1 MKKKLSQEQLSELYG
16 VSSRTLRRYAKE
28 GVDIYDPDAVRT
40 WQKNLPECHMNDVIE
55 GEDADSLKLRKLT
68 AETLK
73 KEREA
78 ELLKLELEEQV
89 GKLIK
94 VDEVSELN
102 IQIASKV
109 KAQLKAMILS
119 LPPKLEGLS
128 VKQMSKII
136 QEEIYQSL
144 EFLYGELSIEN
155 DD

>member
-1 MKKKLSQEQLSELYG
+1 MSQEQLSDLYG
-16 VSSRTLRRYAKE
+16 VTSRTLRRYKSE
-28 GVDIYDPDAVRT
+28 GVDIYDPEAVRA
-40 WQKNLPECHMNDVIE
+40 WQKNLPECNANDYQVD
-55 GEDADSLKLRKLT
+55 GEDADTLKLRKLT

-78 ELLKLELEEQV
+78 ELLKLELEEQE
-89 GKLIK
+89 GKLIP

-102 IQIASKV
+102 LQIASKV

-144 EFLYGELSIEN
+144 EYLYGELNVEE
-155 DD
+155 DDQ